1 MPLSN
6 SLFHLNFTQLSKR
19 ALQGI
24 VLALLLFSILLLII
38 GEVESWIYIPM
49 LTVSIGGACGGT
61 FFHLISENWF
71 AKSNYK
77 FLINAACALVFLI
90 GFWLSL
96 VFGLAQVGLWD

>member
-1 MPLSN
+1 MTLSN

-49 LTVSIGGACGGT
+49 LTVIIGGACGGT
-61 FFHLISENWF
+61 FFYLISENWF
-71 AKSNYK
+71 VKSNYK
-77 FLINAACALVFLI
+77 FLINAACTLVFLI